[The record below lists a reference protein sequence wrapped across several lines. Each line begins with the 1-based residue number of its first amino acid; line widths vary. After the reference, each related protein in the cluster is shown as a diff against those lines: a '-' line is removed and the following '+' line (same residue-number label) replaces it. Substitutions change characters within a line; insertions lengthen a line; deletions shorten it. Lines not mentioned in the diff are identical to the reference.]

1 VTGGRGEPSPRRG
14 RPSDRREILSH
25 RRAHTPQI
33 ARKGSGVDSTS
44 IGRRVRR
51 IESVHPTIAAM
62 GGANM
67 SWIVS
72 VVLFLGL
79 SFVTYRTAVQRG
91 EWSWPAFA
99 WTLGLI
105 LVYVGAI
112 AAVVVATIAW
122 GPDPAIATA
131 TIVAAILVGAVPL
144 GIVAKRIQR
153 HYLGPRV

>member
-1 VTGGRGEPSPRRG
+1 
-14 RPSDRREILSH
+14 
-25 RRAHTPQI
+25 
-33 ARKGSGVDSTS
+33 
-44 IGRRVRR
+44 
-51 IESVHPTIAAM
+51 
-62 GGANM
+62 M

-72 VVLFLGL
+72 VALFLGL
-79 SFVTYRTAVQRG
+79 AVVTYRAAASRG
-91 EWSWPAFA
+91 EWSWPAFF

-105 LVYVGAI
+105 LVYVGLV

-131 TIVAAILVGAVPL
+131 TIVAAVLVGAVPL

>member
-1 VTGGRGEPSPRRG
+1 
-14 RPSDRREILSH
+14 
-25 RRAHTPQI
+25 
-33 ARKGSGVDSTS
+33 
-44 IGRRVRR
+44 
-51 IESVHPTIAAM
+51 
-62 GGANM
+62 M

-72 VVLFLGL
+72 VAIFLGL
-79 SFVTYRTAVQRG
+79 AFVTYRTAALRG

-105 LVYVGAI
+105 LVYVGAV
-112 AAVVVATIAW
+112 AAVVVATIAR
-122 GPDPAIATA
+122 GADPVTATA